1 MKKLILSFAFII
13 GIAFT
18 TKAQKEGAVN
28 KISIGGDFLYPAT
41 GLLKESYNLGYGG
54 SLQGEYNVMDKL
66 NLTLSA
72 GYLAMVYKQ
81 QIKDIYATTFP
92 DSTKNDVSY
101 PIKLGVKYYFGKIYG
116 AADAGVSISL
126 DSDRNSSFVFAG
138 GVGTSY
144 SVSPKSSIDVGIR
157 YEGWSSYV
165 DANTKTKLS
174 TFVGLRAAYSF
185 GF

>member
-1 MKKLILSFAFII
+1 MKKLLLSLAIIL

-28 KISIGGDFLYPAT
+28 KISIGGDFLYPTT
-41 GLLKESYNLGYGG
+41 GLLKDSYNLGYGG
-54 SLQGEYNVMDKL
+54 TLQGEYNVYKKL

-81 QIKDIYATTFP
+81 EVKDIYALTFP
-92 DSTKNDVSY
+92 DSTKNDISY
-101 PIKLGVKYYFGKIYG
+101 
-116 AADAGVSISL
+116 
-126 DSDRNSSFVFAG
+126 
-138 GVGTSY
+138 
-144 SVSPKSSIDVGIR
+144 PKSSIDVGVR

-165 DANTKTKLS
+165 ESNTKTKIS